1 MKRGFRFFIIAFI
14 VPMIVISFC
23 ACSNRESISASQ
35 SGLEAT
41 VGATED
47 KYQAFM
53 ELEAERAKYKNGFY
67 EIVSLHAGYANI
79 AYTDFETAQ
88 QVYVCSRP
96 ECEHD
101 NESCTSYIE
110 QQGFLPPSVAV
121 LSGQQLLLISGPS
134 DSQSTRFTIANMDGS
149 GRRTLA
155 ELEANQTMVMNA
167 CTDGNYLIFDMRE
180 IDKDGNETLSLME
193 LDLETGALAIL
204 CGLNDG
210 SAYYQLES
218 AAGEKLCFLHIDMQ
232 VEKNNASYCLFEP
245 SLRNLEEPFFSF
257 TAGAGDAVMSGEFL
271 LTIDHGTNLITRKN
285 VLTQEEIMVPF
296 TPVQSEFVPSLWP
309 QFNEMVFLEQVV
321 PKTDEEPDSNRYYI
335 DFEKRETIQVLLET
349 AHYVRSVPVV
359 GKYNDKLCVIS
370 DFVEHELLFEDQDG
384 TMQTTQYVT
393 WEYSMIDFEDYLHS
407 KPNYQKI
414 RMLTE

>member
-1 MKRGFRFFIIAFI
+1 MIIVLL
-14 VPMIVISFC
+14 VPMTMISIC
-23 ACSNRESISASQ
+23 ACSSRDSISMSL
-35 SGLEAT
+35 SEADAT
-41 VGATED
+41 SKATED
-47 KYQAFM
+47 KYQAFV
-53 ELEAERAKYKNGFY
+53 ELEAERANFKNGFY

-79 AYTDFETAQ
+79 AYTDYETAQ

-101 NESCTSYIE
+101 SESCTSYIE

-134 DSQSTRFTIANMDGS
+134 DTQNTRFTVANMDGS
-149 GRRTLA
+149 NRRILA
-155 ELEANQTMVMNA
+155 ELEANQTMVMKA

-193 LDLETGALAIL
+193 LDLSTGLLSTL
-204 CGLNDG
+204 CALNDG

-218 AAGEKLCFLHIDMQ
+218 VAGNKLCFLHIDMQ
-232 VEKNNASYCLFEP
+232 VEKNNASYCLFNP
-245 SLRNLEEPFFSF
+245 SLGNFEEPFFRF

-271 LTIDHGTNLITRKN
+271 LTIDHGSNLITRKN
-285 VLTQEEIMVPF
+285 ILTQEETTVSF

-309 QFNEMVFLEQVV
+309 QYDGIVFLEQVV
-321 PKTDEEPDSNRYYI
+321 SKTDEEPEFIRHYI
-335 DFEKRETIQVLLET
+335 DFEKRETIPIFLET

-370 DFVEHELLFEDQDG
+370 DFVEYELLFEDQDG

-393 WEYSMIDFEDYLHS
+393 CEYSMIDFEDYLHS
-407 KPNYQKI
+407 KPNYLKI
-414 RMLTE
+414 RMITE